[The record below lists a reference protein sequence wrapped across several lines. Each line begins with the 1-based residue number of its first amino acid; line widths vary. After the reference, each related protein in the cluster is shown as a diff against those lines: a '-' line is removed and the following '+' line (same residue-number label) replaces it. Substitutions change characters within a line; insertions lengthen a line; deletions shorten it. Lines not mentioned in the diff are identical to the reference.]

1 MVRIALDP
9 NMYYRSMSTAQTLF
23 KAKELGFNYVELS
36 PNEEF
41 HFWHHYPKADD
52 EFVAGL
58 VRAQRDSG
66 VSIATL
72 NPVFNWSSPDEM
84 ERQAQV
90 RNWRR
95 LLELADQLDVR
106 TIVSEFSGDPNQPR
120 RCEQQ
125 WLRSMEEL
133 TPDFEKYGIKLDME
147 AHPYDFVELQDQ
159 ALHLIRAIN
168 KPWIGYE
175 YCCPHTFHLSD
186 GEGDVKRMITE
197 AAPWLHEV
205 HIADSLNHRIHDGNR
220 YIVNPPGVD
229 ARIHQHSEIGKGE
242 VPFSEVFS
250 SLKEID
256 FDGLFSVCVFGWHE
270 RADEANRAVLERLR
284 AEFPGAI

>member
-9 NMYYRSMSTAQTLF
+9 NMYYRSMSTADTLF
-23 KAKELGFNYVELS
+23 KARDLGFNYVELS

-52 EFVAGL
+52 GFVSEL
-58 VRAQRDSG
+58 NKAQKESG

-72 NPVFNWSSPDEM
+72 NPVFNWSSPDEA
-84 ERQAQV
+84 EREAQV

-95 LLELADQLDVR
+95 LLELADQLNVR
-106 TIVSEFSGDPNQPR
+106 TIVSEFSGDPNQPKR
-120 RCEQQ
+120 SEQQ
-125 WLRSMEEL
+125 WLKSMDEL
-133 TPDFEKYGIKLDME
+133 APVFEKYDIKLDME
-147 AHPYDFVELQDQ
+147 AHPYDFVELHDP
-159 ALHLIRAIN
+159 ALHLVRSIN

-186 GEGDVKRMITE
+186 GAGDVDRMIKT

-205 HIADSLNHRIHDGNR
+205 HIADTLNHRANDGNR

-229 ARIHQHSEIGKGE
+229 ARVHQHAEMGKGE
-242 VPFSEVFS
+242 VPFDTVFKA
-250 SLKEID
+250 LHEID
-256 FDGLFSVCVFGWHE
+256 FDGLFSVCVFGFHE
-270 RADEANRAVLERLR
+270 RADDANRAILERLR
-284 AEFPGAI
+284 AEFPDAQ